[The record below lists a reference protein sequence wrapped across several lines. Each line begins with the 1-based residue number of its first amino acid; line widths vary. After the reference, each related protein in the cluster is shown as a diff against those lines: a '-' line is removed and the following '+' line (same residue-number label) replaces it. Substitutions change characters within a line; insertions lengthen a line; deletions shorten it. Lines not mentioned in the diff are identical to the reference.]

1 MTVPVHLSRR
11 APVQSGDNTFGNCEN
26 WPQECCPLD
35 DCRTIMTLDK
45 ECVVQY
51 LIDDHDMEVEGM
63 SGHGIEKVAEFK

>member
-1 MTVPVHLSRR
+1 
-11 APVQSGDNTFGNCEN
+11 
-26 WPQECCPLD
+26 
-35 DCRTIMTLDK
+35 MTLDK